1 MLRLRPWIA
10 SVLLVLVAAGAA
22 GTRASADQA
31 MEGRTY
37 FMRYCASC
45 HGIEADGHGFVA
57 RALAHPPSDLR
68 HLGDRYGTPLPA
80 DRLARFIDGRDAVTA
95 HGARE
100 MPVWGERFDDIKAD
114 GVTRE
119 KVVHERIA
127 AIVAYLILIQ
137 AGSQQ

>member
-1 MLRLRPWIA
+1 MLGPRPWIA
-10 SVLLVLVAAGAA
+10 SVLLVLVAIGAA
-22 GTRASADQA
+22 GRHASADQA

-68 HLGDRYGTPLPA
+68 HLGDRYGTPLPS
-80 DRLARFIDGRDAVTA
+80 DRVARFIDGREAVTA
-95 HGARE
+95 HGERE
-100 MPVWGERFDDIKAD
+100 MPVWGERFDDITAD

-119 KVVHERIA
+119 KVMHERLA
-127 AIVAYLILIQ
+127 AIVAYLVLIQ
-137 AGSQQ
+137 AGSQR

>member
-1 MLRLRPWIA
+1 MLGLRPGIA
-10 SVLLVLVAAGAA
+10 SVLLILVAVGAV
-22 GTRASADQA
+22 GTHASADQA

-57 RALAHPPSDLR
+57 KALTHPPSNLR

-80 DRLARFIDGRDAVTA
+80 DRIARFIDGRETVTA
-95 HGARE
+95 HGERD

-119 KVVHERIA
+119 KVMHERLA

>member
-1 MLRLRPWIA
+1 MLGARPWIA
-10 SVLLVLVAAGAA
+10 RILLVLVAVGAA
-22 GTRASADQA
+22 GRHASADQA
-31 MEGRTY
+31 MAGRTY

-80 DRLARFIDGRDAVTA
+80 DRVARFIDGREAVTA
-95 HGARE
+95 HGERE

-114 GVTRE
+114 GVARE
-119 KVVHERIA
+119 KVVHERLA

>member
-10 SVLLVLVAAGAA
+10 SVLLVLVAAGVA

-45 HGIEADGHGFVA
+45 HGMEADGHGFVA

-80 DRLARFIDGRDAVTA
+80 DRLARFIDGREAVTA
-95 HGARE
+95 HGERE
-100 MPVWGERFDDIKAD
+100 MPVWGERFDDIKAK
-114 GVTRE
+114 GAARE
-119 KVVHERIA
+119 KVVRERIA

-137 AGSQQ
+137 AGAQQ